1 MWLRRKI
8 ETELQDLAKQYPVI
22 MITGPRQA
30 GKTSLARQVFPDKPY
45 FSLENPDTRAVIS
58 TDPRAFF
65 SANVDGAIIDE
76 FQRYPD
82 ILSYIQGIV
91 DEKKQKGQFI
101 LTGSNNVSMLNNV
114 GQSLAGR
121 VAILKLL
128 PFSISEIAE
137 ITSDFTADNYLLNG
151 FYPGIYAD
159 NLQPTKAYR
168 NYYETYVERDVRQL
182 INIKDLVSFQKFIRL
197 CAGRTGQ
204 LFNASNL
211 ATEVG
216 VSVMTIQSWLSV
228 LQATFIVFLMQPWSV
243 NISKRLVKTP
253 KLYFYD
259 VGLASY
265 LLGIENTKHVETHPL
280 RGSLFENMVVLELL
294 KKRYNAGLDNN
305 LYFYRDNHGN
315 EVDVLQEDG
324 YKVNLYEIKSAET
337 FTPHFIKGLDYF
349 RKIVPE
355 RAGISNLIY
364 AGKDENDINN
374 HKIYNYRNI

>member
-1 MWLRRKI
+1 MWFDRII
-8 ETELQDLAKQYPVI
+8 ENELLDLATHYPVI

-30 GKTSLARQVFPDKPY
+30 GKTSLACHVFPDKPY
-45 FSLENPDTRAVIS
+45 YSLENPDTRAVL
-58 TDPRAFF
+58 TADPRAFF
-65 SANVDGAIIDE
+65 SANTEGAIIDE
-76 FQRYPD
+76 FQRYPE
-82 ILSYIQGIV
+82 ILSYIQGVV
-91 DEKKQKGQFI
+91 DQKKQKGQFI

-128 PFSISEIAE
+128 PLCISEIAE
-137 ITSDFTADNYLLNG
+137 ISADYKVDDFLLKG
-151 FYPGIYAD
+151 FYPGIYS
-159 NLQPTKAYR
+159 NQLQPTKAYR

-182 INIKDLVSFQKFIRL
+182 INIKDAGSFQKFIRL

-204 LFNASNL
+204 LFNANNL

-228 LQATFIVFLMQPWSV
+228 LQATYIVFLMQPWSV

-265 LLGIENTKHVETHPL
+265 LLGIENTKHIETHPL
-280 RGSLFENMVVLELL
+280 RGSLFENMVILELL
-294 KKRYNAGLDNN
+294 KKRYNAGMDNN

-315 EVDVLQEDG
+315 EVDVLQENG
-324 YKVNLYEIKSAET
+324 YKVNMYEIKSAET
-337 FTPHFIKGLDYF
+337 FTAHFTKGLDYF
-349 RKIVPE
+349 RKILPD
-355 RAGISNLIY
+355 RAGISNVVY
-364 AGKDENDINN
+364 AGKDDLIINEHHIFN
-374 HKIYNYRNI
+374 FKRV